1 MPSKTV
7 QTAVDLF
14 SQNHGYLSTTQAI
27 HLGIQPRI
35 LYQMR
40 DSGLLVRE
48 SRGVYRLADSPL
60 WSNPDLTLV
69 ALRIPKGVVC
79 LISALHFHGLTTQIP
94 HQVDVALLQS
104 SEKPR
109 LEYPP
114 VRIVWMGPEPF
125 VAGVDLH
132 TLDGVQVR
140 VYAVAKTIADCF
152 KFRNKIGM
160 DVALEALRE
169 ALRQK
174 RCSVDNILEFS
185 RVDRVEKVIRPYLEA
200 LT

>member
-1 MPSKTV
+1 M
-7 QTAVDLF
+7 
-14 SQNHGYLSTTQAI
+14 
-27 HLGIQPRI
+27 
-35 LYQMR
+35 
-40 DSGLLVRE
+40 
-48 SRGVYRLADSPL
+48 
-60 WSNPDLTLV
+60 
-69 ALRIPKGVVC
+69 VC

-114 VRIVWMGPEPF
+114 VRIVWLGLKPF
-125 VAGVDLH
+125 AAGAELH
-132 TLDGVQVR
+132 TLDGVPVH
-140 VYAVAKTIADCF
+140 VYGVAKTIADCF

-160 DVALEALRE
+160 DVTLEALRE

-174 RCSVDNILEFS
+174 RCSADNILEFA
-185 RVDRVEKVIRPYLEA
+185 RIDRVERVIRPYLDA